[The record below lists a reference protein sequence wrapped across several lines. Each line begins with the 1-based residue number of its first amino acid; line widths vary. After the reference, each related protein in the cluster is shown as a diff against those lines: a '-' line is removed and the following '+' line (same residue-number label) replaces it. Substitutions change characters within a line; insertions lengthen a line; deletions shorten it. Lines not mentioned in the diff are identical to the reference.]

1 MIYHSKPEDILH
13 AFDVIDRFFFVIRH
27 KPFRHLQS
35 YNALDNHYFWEMGGK
50 YGPFGRYRPRYGS
63 NPSCGKSDG
72 SRSQSLR
79 YNSHWRRAIPGY
91 DRIQLSPV
99 LSGTA
104 QAESLALKDRHWY
117 DIHNIELRTGEKIV
131 SVNPREKSVFT
142 DQGSCLHYDELVF
155 ATGSVPL
162 RIPIPGANLD
172 GVMTFRTLDD
182 CETMGSLAET
192 HTPIVVIG
200 GGLLELEAANG
211 LLSLGM
217 EVTVV
222 HGVKT
227 LMERQL
233 DSKAAKLLER
243 ELNRLGLKL
252 ELDRLTTR
260 ILGGDHVEGVE
271 FADGTRIL
279 ARHVVMAIG
288 IRPNVEVAET
298 AGLSLN
304 RGIVVDDFMA
314 ISEPNIWAVGECAER
329 NGILYGIVAPLYDQ
343 VEVLVQR
350 LLNRPANPYVGSVPV
365 TKLKISE
372 VNVFSA
378 GSFHDDENSHS
389 LVILDSLKGEYRKAV
404 FRDDRLV
411 GPVLYGDTTLSARY
425 SVVRRQ
431 ASAQKFI
438 ESGLWNT
445 QNSRSDSFSVASWN
459 DEDVVCGCRGVSK
472 GIIVNAV
479 LQNDLNTIDQIRL
492 HTGASRS
499 CGSCG
504 PLIAQLITSTTGIQ
518 ARDDSDR
525 LCACTDM
532 PHKEIIQAI
541 RTRKVCS
548 ITDMMRDL
556 GWNNPQGCAKCRPAL
571 NYFRVFQPQTVPDDP
586 RSRLVNERVHAN
598 IQKKQYVFRRT
609 SHSISRLIRSRGKGF
624 C

>member
-1 MIYHSKPEDILH
+1 MGRLVVIGHGMAATRLVERLVDQDPKAYDIIL
-13 AFDVIDRFFFVIRH
+13 IG
-27 KPFRHLQS
+27 
-35 YNALDNHYFWEMGGK
+35 EE
-50 YGPFGRYRPRYGS
+50 RY
-63 NPSCGKSDG
+63 
-72 SRSQSLR
+72 
-79 YNSHWRRAIPGY
+79 PGY
-91 DRIQLSPV
+91 DRIQLSQV

-142 DQGSCLHYDELVF
+142 NQGSCLHYDELVF

-200 GGLLELEAANG
+200 GGLLGLEAANG

-233 DSKAAKLLER
+233 DSQAAKLLER

-260 ILGGDHVEGVE
+260 ILGRDHVEGVE

-279 ARHVVMAIG
+279 ARHVVMAVG

-314 ISEPNIWAVGECAER
+314 TSEPNIWAVGECAEH

-343 VEVLVQR
+343 VEVFGPKTLKPSRKSLCWFRAGDQVKSF
-350 LLNRPANPYVGSVPV
+350 GSEC
-365 TKLKISE
+365 L
-372 VNVFSA
+372 F
-378 GSFHDDENSHS
+378 
-389 LVILDSLKGEYRKAV
+389 
-404 FRDDRLV
+404 
-411 GPVLYGDTTLSARY
+411 
-425 SVVRRQ
+425 RRQ
-431 ASAQKFI
+431 
-438 ESGLWNT
+438 
-445 QNSRSDSFSVASWN
+445 FS
-459 DEDVVCGCRGVSK
+459 
-472 GIIVNAV
+472 
-479 LQNDLNTIDQIRL
+479 
-492 HTGASRS
+492 
-499 CGSCG
+499 
-504 PLIAQLITSTTGIQ
+504 
-518 ARDDSDR
+518 
-525 LCACTDM
+525 
-532 PHKEIIQAI
+532 
-541 RTRKVCS
+541 
-548 ITDMMRDL
+548 
-556 GWNNPQGCAKCRPAL
+556 
-571 NYFRVFQPQTVPDDP
+571 
-586 RSRLVNERVHAN
+586 
-598 IQKKQYVFRRT
+598 
-609 SHSISRLIRSRGKGF
+609 
-624 C
+624 